1 MSVIT
6 QNLESVGSL
15 LSEYYRAPQV
25 PAHSTVDEQLS
36 SSAGYYRLPNGTICY
51 SRLAGT
57 EPAVAPKGS
66 LPEAHLQI
74 SRREAAIQLSFDP
87 EEAIANLQFERYER
101 SGQQGGNKNSIVRRL
116 YYLLR
121 PALPTSLRKYFQRI
135 YLKGWN
141 NIPFPQW
148 PVDRT
153 VDSLYEM
160 LLVASMQAQGADEI
174 PFVWFWPN
182 GSSACATVTHDIET
196 TAGRDFCSAL
206 MDINDSFAI
215 KTSFQVVPEERYE
228 VTESFLDSI
237 RSRGFEVNVH
247 DLNHDGNLFVD
258 HDQFLDRV
266 KKINAYGEKFG
277 ARGFRSAVLYRNLEW
292 MDALDFEYDMSVPNV
307 AHLDP
312 QRGGCCTVMPYFAGN
327 RLEIPV
333 TAIQDYSLFH
343 ILSDYSTR
351 LWEQQINIIKDAHG
365 LASFIVH
372 PDYVIERRA
381 RSTYERLLAHL
392 RSLRED
398 QNVWIALPG
407 EINDWWR
414 SRAKMRVSHVNGC
427 WQVEGEGSERARVA
441 FASIEN
447 DRLRYR
453 IQ

>member
-1 MSVIT
+1 MFD
-6 QNLESVGSL
+6 
-15 LSEYYRAPQV
+15 YYRCAQTNV
-25 PAHSTVDEQLS
+25 RANLLGELS
-36 SSAGYYRLPNGTICY
+36 LRPRLFSLQGGPMVYGRASAGESTRTLHLEVERQNGEVVLP
-51 SRLAGT
+51 
-57 EPAVAPKGS
+57 
-66 LPEAHLQI
+66 
-74 SRREAAIQLSFDP
+74 FDP
-87 EEAIANLQFERYER
+87 AEVIENLQFEKYTSTANGKSYRAR
-101 SGQQGGNKNSIVRRL
+101 VARKI
-116 YYLLR
+116 YYLFR
-121 PALPTSLRKYFQRI
+121 PLMPVAARKHLQRLSLR
-135 YLKGWN
+135 GWER
-141 NIPFPQW
+141 IPFPQW

-160 LLVASMQAQGADEI
+160 LLFASIQAQGTSEI
-174 PFVWFWPN
+174 PFVWFWPD

-196 TAGRDFCSAL
+196 TAGRDFSSTL

-228 VTESFLDSI
+228 VTESFLGSI
-237 RSRGFEVNVH
+237 RSRGFEINVH

-258 HDQFLDRV
+258 HDQFLVRAA
-266 KKINAYGEKFG
+266 KINRYGKQFG

-292 MDALDFEYDMSVPNV
+292 MEALDFEYDMSVPNV

-312 QRGGCCTVMPYFAGN
+312 QRGGCCTVMPYFVGN

-333 TAIQDYSLFH
+333 TATQDYSLFQ

-381 RSTYERLLAHL
+381 RATYERLLDHL

-414 SRAKMRVSHVNGC
+414 SRAKMRVSHANGR
-427 WQVEGEGSERARVA
+427 WHVEGEGSERARVA

>member
-1 MSVIT
+1 
-6 QNLESVGSL
+6 
-15 LSEYYRAPQV
+15 
-25 PAHSTVDEQLS
+25 
-36 SSAGYYRLPNGTICY
+36 
-51 SRLAGT
+51 
-57 EPAVAPKGS
+57 
-66 LPEAHLQI
+66 
-74 SRREAAIQLSFDP
+74 
-87 EEAIANLQFERYER
+87 
-101 SGQQGGNKNSIVRRL
+101 
-116 YYLLR
+116 
-121 PALPTSLRKYFQRI
+121 
-135 YLKGWN
+135 
-141 NIPFPQW
+141 
-148 PVDRT
+148 
-153 VDSLYEM
+153 
-160 LLVASMQAQGADEI
+160 
-174 PFVWFWPN
+174 
-182 GSSACATVTHDIET
+182 
-196 TAGRDFCSAL
+196 
-206 MDINDSFAI
+206 MDINDSFDI

-266 KKINAYGEKFG
+266 KKINVYGKKFR

-312 QRGGCCTVMPYFAGN
+312 QRGGCCTVMPYFVGD

-351 LWEQQINIIKDAHG
+351 LWEQQINVIKDAHG

-381 RSTYERLLAHL
+381 RSTYEQLLSHL
-392 RSLRED
+392 NSLRED
-398 QNVWIALPG
+398 QDLWIALPS

-414 SRAKMRVSHVNGC
+414 ARAKMRVTQVNGA
-427 WQVEGEGSERARVA
+427 WQVDGEGSGRARVA
-441 FASIEN
+441 FASLDN